1 MLLDILQHHQS
12 LILQIIGDF
21 CGRKRDYQAL
31 LCTCKQLYNFISSLD
46 TMHHYRKY
54 KDVLADIAAIEY
66 FCFTDDHISYRKMPS
81 SDIIAC
87 EYARSINISHYY
99 SSQGIQDIECV
110 SFVRNESWNNTE
122 IIRYSISNITRR
134 NPYHG
139 IINMSVV
146 NGMPKWA
153 REYVDKMMC
162 GAKRRISVYKFR
174 EL

>member
-31 LCTCKQLYNFISSLD
+31 LCTCKQLYSFILSLD
-46 TMHHYRKY
+46 TVQHYQKY
-54 KDVLADIAAIEY
+54 KDVLTDITAIDY
-66 FCFTDDHISYRKMPS
+66 FCFADDHISYRKMPS
-81 SDIIAC
+81 NDIIAC
-87 EYARSINISHYY
+87 EYKRNIRVSHYY
-99 SSQGIQDIECV
+99 SQNIQNIECL
-110 SFVRNESWNNTE
+110 SFVRNHSLNYIE

-134 NPYHG
+134 NACHG
-139 IINMSVV
+139 MINMPVV
-146 NGMPKWA
+146 DGMPKWT

-162 GAKRRISVYKFR
+162 RAKRRISVYKFR